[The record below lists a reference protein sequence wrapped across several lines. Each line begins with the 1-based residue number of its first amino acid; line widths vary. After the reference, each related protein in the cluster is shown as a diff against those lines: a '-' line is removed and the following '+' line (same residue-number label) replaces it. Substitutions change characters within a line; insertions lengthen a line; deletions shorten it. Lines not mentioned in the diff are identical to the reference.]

1 MNRTPRLFLFALA
14 LLLAPPAHG
23 GLPPENTCPTV
34 GGAMPGGGGEDAVP
48 LVVREGLVLDAEQLQ
63 ALRTLVPDEVW
74 EHRDAFFH
82 EGMKMEI
89 GACHR
94 RYATAAAYRTAT
106 EQHAV
111 TVKLND
117 EGGLEGYVA
126 GLPFPPDE
134 IAPERPD
141 AGLRWAWNAALRWVA
156 VGPHGKF
163 RLTDFPSRRI
173 GTPETYIG
181 TFFLV
186 HPARRADLAGS
197 GFREPGMPDLLFAA
211 GGRFDEPTNARHLAW
226 RQLRDADALEDWNE
240 IDDIFVY
247 VPTMRKSRRAAATWV
262 DGAYV
267 PRYSVSGDTGGSPVP
282 FGSGAYGP
290 TDAISPNSGLS
301 IAQTENMRR
310 GLTGL
315 TLRPNAYSWRLVGE
329 RDVLAPLNGT
339 REGWPGSPDRNFG
352 ESGLSVASDRWDVRH
367 AVVLDGQLR
376 RSDDEVGRVRIFLD
390 WQTQQPLYWIT
401 RRTGGAL
408 IEIGILVHR
417 YTGDL
422 AQYPPLADGS
432 AANLFDPVAA
442 VFYGAADGG
451 TGWRRESYGV
461 FSVPTEELDLRAMTS
476 TDQLQRGR

>member
-1 MNRTPRLFLFALA
+1 
-14 LLLAPPAHG
+14 
-23 GLPPENTCPTV
+23 
-34 GGAMPGGGGEDAVP
+34 
-48 LVVREGLVLDAEQLQ
+48 VLDAEQMQ
-63 ALRTLVPDEVW
+63 ALRTLVPEEVW
-74 EHRDAFFH
+74 EHREVFFH

-89 GACHR
+89 GPCHR
-94 RYATAAAYRTAT
+94 RYATAVAYRTAT
-106 EQHAV
+106 EQHAAAV
-111 TVKLND
+111 TLNA
-117 EGGLEGYVA
+117 EGGLGGYVA
-126 GLPFPPDE
+126 GLPFPPDD

-141 AGLRWAWNAALRWVA
+141 AGLRWAWNGALRWVGI
-156 VGPHGKF
+156 GPHGKF
-163 RLTDFPSRRI
+163 RLTDFPSRVI

-181 TFFLV
+181 SFFLV
-186 HPARRADLAGS
+186 RPTHRADLAS
-197 GFREPGMPDLLFAA
+197 SDYREKGMPNLLFAA

-226 RQLRDADALEDWNE
+226 RQLRDNDSIEDWSE

-315 TLRPNAYSWRLVGE
+315 TLRPNAYSWRLVEE

-339 REGWPGSPDRNFG
+339 RDGWPASPDRNFG
-352 ESGLSVASDRWDVRH
+352 ESGLSVATDRWDVRH
-367 AVVLDGQLR
+367 AVVLDGLLR
-376 RSDDEVGRVRIFLD
+376 RRDDEVGRVRIYLD

-401 RRTGGAL
+401 RRANGAIL
-408 IEIGILVHR
+408 EIGILVHR

-422 AQYPPLADGS
+422 AQYPPLADSS

-461 FSVPTEELDLRAMTS
+461 RSVPTDEVDMRAMTS
-476 TDQLQRGR
+476 TDGLQRGR